1 MSEAMIIQGTGIQIK
16 EYRGKRVV
24 TFKDIDTVHRRPEGT
39 ARKRFN
45 DSRKHFVS
53 GVDFFKIS
61 PSEFRTAI
69 GNMDCRQQN
78 DVTLI
83 TETGY
88 LMLVKSFTDDLAWK
102 VQRELVDT
110 YFRARTE
117 PDEEIMTEI
126 INSGVPATVIAT
138 DKLIRCAE
146 IMAGC
151 LEGNRPYVLNILK
164 NIVPNI
170 EEQKELGVPVI
181 TENAVAE
188 VPDVTEKTVVKTR
201 ASSSGYPVGFN
212 NDGFRTMLWEREI
225 SYSEFA
231 DIIGCTGSCVSNWIH
246 GTRKPGRYYRNKIC
260 EVLGL
265 TEGYFDI
272 KKRKRRTR

>member
-1 MSEAMIIQGTGIQIK
+1 MSEAMIIQGTAIQIK
-16 EYRGKRVV
+16 EYRDQRVV
-24 TFKDIDTVHRRPEGT
+24 TFKDIDTVHKRPDGT

-45 DSRKHFVS
+45 DNRQRFVS
-53 GVDFFKIS
+53 GVDFFKVTQ
-61 PSEFRTAI
+61 PSEIRTLGI
-69 GNMDCRQQN
+69 TRPQGGIPNEIIL
-78 DVTLI
+78 V

-88 LMLVKSFTDDLAWK
+88 LMLVKSFNDDLAWK
-102 VQRELVDT
+102 VQRELVDS
-110 YFRARTE
+110 YFRVRAE
-117 PDEEIMTEI
+117 PIETD
-126 INSGVPATVIAT
+126 VPAAVIAT

-231 DIIGCTGSCVSNWIH
+231 DIIGCTRSCVSNWIH
-246 GTRKPGRYYRNKIC
+246 GTRKPGIYYRNKIC
-260 EVLGL
+260 EALGL